1 MRCLLPKSSRSNQQS
16 GDWKVFGAGDEVHQQ
31 TRLLS
36 LINSMDK
43 WLHSV
48 PRPPHKLGV
57 LSKPK
62 VTRYLLSLLFAHLD
76 FPAPVT
82 LLFFFFPLMS
92 GSRKKAEIWD
102 LT

>member
-1 MRCLLPKSSRSNQQS
+1 
-16 GDWKVFGAGDEVHQQ
+16 
-31 TRLLS
+31 
-36 LINSMDK
+36 MDK

-82 LLFFFFPLMS
+82 LPFFFPLMS